1 MNNMNRN
8 IIYHSTLCIYLLTS
22 LIYII
27 LLNIENG
34 RNYLGFT
41 MVIPLLAAILYQK
54 LYNKQKIVH
63 TFGISR
69 PKIRTLIFS
78 ILFPILLGLCLHF
91 YFYIYNIKFLFNH
104 YNELRFL
111 LLIGLT
117 IAALSAF
124 LEEIIW
130 RGNFHYH
137 LRKKYSLKQTAI
149 ITASLWSIWHLP
161 VSIFYKNYELWF
173 VGILSYLSLLF
184 IVSIILTYTREYSH
198 SVITPAIL
206 HGMFNVFYLTDGVE
220 TKWDISLMELIK
232 FILLVIVFGMMYLIH
247 RKVKRT

>member
-1 MNNMNRN
+1 M
-8 IIYHSTLCIYLLTS
+8 YCLTS
-22 LIYII
+22 LVYIS

-41 MVIPLLAAILYQK
+41 MIIPLLAAILYQK
-54 LYNKQKIVH
+54 LYKKQKIVH

-78 ILFPILLGLCLHF
+78 ILFPIILGLCLHF

-104 YNELRFL
+104 YNELGLL

-149 ITASLWSIWHLP
+149 ITASLWSLWHLP

-184 IVSIILTYTREYSH
+184 ILSIILTYTREYSH

-247 RKVKRT
+247 QKVKK

>member
-1 MNNMNRN
+1 MNNINRN
-8 IIYHSTLCIYLLTS
+8 IVYHSTLCMYCLTS
-22 LIYII
+22 LVYII

-54 LYNKQKIVH
+54 LYKKQKIVH

-78 ILFPILLGLCLHF
+78 ILIPIILGLCLHF

-104 YNELRFL
+104 YNELGLL

-149 ITASLWSIWHLP
+149 ITASLWSLWHLP
-161 VSIFYKNYELWF
+161 VSILYKNYELWF

-184 IVSIILTYTREYSH
+184 ILSIILTYTREYSR

-247 RKVKRT
+247 QKVKK

>member
-1 MNNMNRN
+1 M
-8 IIYHSTLCIYLLTS
+8 
-22 LIYII
+22 
-27 LLNIENG
+27 
-34 RNYLGFT
+34 
-41 MVIPLLAAILYQK
+41 
-54 LYNKQKIVH
+54 VH

-69 PKIRTLIFS
+69 PKIKPLIFS
-78 ILFPILLGLCLHF
+78 ILLPLLLGLCLHF

-104 YNELRFL
+104 CNELGFL

-149 ITASLWSIWHLP
+149 ITASLWSLWHLP

-184 IVSIILTYTREYSH
+184 ILSIILTYTREYSH

-220 TKWDISLMELIK
+220 TKYDISLMELVK
-232 FILLVIVFGMMYLIH
+232 FSLLAIMFCMIYLIH
-247 RKVKRT
+247 RKVKK

>member
-1 MNNMNRN
+1 MNNINRN
-8 IIYHSTLCIYLLTS
+8 IVYHSTLCIYCLTS
-22 LIYII
+22 LVYII
-27 LLNIENG
+27 LLNIENS

-41 MVIPLLAAILYQK
+41 MVVPLLAVILYQK
-54 LYNKQKIVH
+54 VYKKQEIFH

-69 PKIRTLIFS
+69 PTLKSLIFP
-78 ILFPILLGLCLHF
+78 ILFPLLLGLCLHF

-104 YNELRFL
+104 CNELGFL
-111 LLIGLT
+111 ILIGLT

-130 RGNFHYH
+130 RGNLHYY
-137 LRKKYSLKQTAI
+137 LRKKYSLIQTAI
-149 ITASLWSIWHLP
+149 ITASLWSLWHLP
-161 VSIFYKNYELWF
+161 VALFYKNYELWF

-184 IVSIILTYTREYSH
+184 ILSIILTYTREYSR

-206 HGMFNVFYLTDGVE
+206 HGMFNVFYLTNGVE

-247 RKVKRT
+247 RKVKE

>member
-8 IIYHSTLCIYLLTS
+8 IVYHSTLCMYCLTS
-22 LIYII
+22 LVYII

-54 LYNKQKIVH
+54 LYTKQKIVH

-69 PKIRTLIFS
+69 PKIKTLIFS
-78 ILFPILLGLCLHF
+78 ILSPILLGLCLHF
-91 YFYIYNIKFLFNH
+91 YFYIYNINFLFH
-104 YNELRFL
+104 HWNELGVL

-117 IAALSAF
+117 IAAFSAF

-137 LRKKYSLKQTAI
+137 LRKNFSLKQTAI
-149 ITASLWSIWHLP
+149 ITASLWSLWHLP
-161 VSIFYKNYELWF
+161 VSIFYKNYEFQLI
-173 VGILSYLSLLF
+173 GILSYLSLLF
-184 IVSIILTYTREYSH
+184 ILSIILTYTREYSR

-232 FILLVIVFGMMYLIH
+232 FILLVIVFGIMYLIH
-247 RKVKRT
+247 RKVKST

>member
-8 IIYHSTLCIYLLTS
+8 IVYHSTLCMYCLTS
-22 LIYII
+22 LVYII

-41 MVIPLLAAILYQK
+41 MVVPLLAVILYQK
-54 LYNKQKIVH
+54 IYKKQKIVH

-69 PKIRTLIFS
+69 PKIKTLIFS

-91 YFYIYNIKFLFNH
+91 YFYIYNIKFLFDH
-104 YNELRFL
+104 YNEFGLL
-111 LLIGLT
+111 LLISLT
-117 IAALSAF
+117 IAPLSAF

-149 ITASLWSIWHLP
+149 ITASLWSLWHLP

-184 IVSIILTYTREYSH
+184 ILSIILTYTREYSH
-198 SVITPAIL
+198 SVITSAIL
-206 HGMFNVFYLTDGVE
+206 HGTFNVFYLTDGVE
-220 TKWDISLMELIK
+220 TTWDISLMELIK

-247 RKVKRT
+247 RKVKK

>member
-8 IIYHSTLCIYLLTS
+8 IAFHSTLCIYCLTS
-22 LIYII
+22 LVYLI

-41 MVIPLLAAILYQK
+41 MGVPLLAIILYQK
-54 LYNKQKIVH
+54 LYKKQKTVH

-69 PKIRTLIFS
+69 PKIKTLIFS
-78 ILFPILLGLCLHF
+78 ILFPLFLGLCLHF

-104 YNELRFL
+104 YSELGFL

-137 LRKKYSLKQTAI
+137 LRKKHSLKQTAI
-149 ITASLWSIWHLP
+149 ITASIWSLWHLP
-161 VSIFYKNYELWF
+161 VALFYKNYEFWF

-184 IVSIILTYTREYSH
+184 ILSIILTYTREYGY
-198 SVITPAIL
+198 SVVPPAIL
-206 HGMFNVFYLTDGVE
+206 HGMFNVFYLTDGLE
-220 TKWDISLMELIK
+220 TKWDFSLMELIK
-232 FILLVIVFGMMYLIH
+232 FILLAIVFGMMYLIDH
-247 RKVKRT
+247 KVKK

>member
-8 IIYHSTLCIYLLTS
+8 IVFHSTLCMYCLTS
-22 LIYII
+22 LVYII

-54 LYNKQKIVH
+54 LYKKQNIVH

-69 PKIRTLIFS
+69 PKIKALIFS
-78 ILFPILLGLCLHF
+78 ILFPILLGLCIHF
-91 YFYIYNIKFLFNH
+91 YFYIYNVKFLFHH
-104 YNELRFL
+104 YNELGFL

-149 ITASLWSIWHLP
+149 ITASLWSLWHLP
-161 VSIFYKNYELWF
+161 VSIFYKNYEFQL
-173 VGILSYLSLLF
+173 VGILSFLSLLF
-184 IVSIILTYTREYSH
+184 ILSIILTYTREYSR
-198 SVITPAIL
+198 SVIIPAIL
-206 HGMFNVFYLTDGVE
+206 HGMCNVFYLTDGVE

-247 RKVKRT
+247 RKVKK